1 MSIDIS
7 HHPCFND
14 KIRHTFG
21 RVHLPVA
28 SRCNVQ
34 CNFCNRK
41 YDCVNES
48 RPGVTSAVLSPYQ
61 ALHYL
66 EHVMEKRSNISVVG
80 IAGPGDPFAN
90 AEETMQTLRLV
101 REKYP
106 DMLLCVAT
114 NGLDI
119 GPYID
124 EIAALDVS
132 HVTITINA
140 VEPETGARIYSWVRH
155 KKKVYNPEQG
165 AKILLENQLNAVKAL
180 KEKGVTIKIN
190 SIIIPGINDD
200 HIPAVAGKVSK
211 LGVDILNCVPYY
223 RSKGAAFEDIEEPSS
238 RVIQR
243 VRKEAGKYVLQ
254 MHHCTRCRADAVGL
268 LGEETDKELMGE
280 LMECGNM
287 PLRPADDRPYI
298 AVASREGVLVNQHL
312 GEAEQLLIFGEKN
325 NGIRLIEVRMTPARG
340 RGTARWEKLSEL
352 LKDCRTLLVSGIGEN
367 PGQVLGKRGINILVL
382 EGIIEEAVTAVFK
395 GKNINHLIK
404 RKRTVCGDNCS
415 GTGGGCS

>member
-7 HHPCFND
+7 NHPCFND
-14 KIRHTFG
+14 KIRHTYG

-66 EHVMEKRSNISVVG
+66 EHVMEKKSNISVVG

-106 DMLLCVAT
+106 DMILCVAT

-119 GPYID
+119 EPYID

-200 HIPAVAGKVSK
+200 HIPAVAGKVSE

-223 RSKGAAFEDIEEPSS
+223 RNKGAAFEDIEEPSPQ
-238 RVIQR
+238 VIQR

-268 LGEETDKELMGE
+268 LGEETDKELMGK
-280 LMECGNM
+280 LMECGDM

-312 GEAEQLLIFGEKN
+312 GEAEQLLIFGKKD
-325 NGIRLIEVRMTPARG
+325 NGIKLIEARKTPDRG
-340 RGTARWEKLSEL
+340 SGTERWEKLSES
-352 LKDCRTLLVSGIGEN
+352 LKDCCTLLVSGIGEN
-367 PGQVLGKRGINILVL
+367 PRQVLGKRGINVLVL
-382 EGIIEEAVTAVFK
+382 EGLIEEAVTAVFT
-395 GKNINHLIK
+395 GKNISHLMK
-404 RKRTVCGDNCS
+404 RERTVCGDDCS